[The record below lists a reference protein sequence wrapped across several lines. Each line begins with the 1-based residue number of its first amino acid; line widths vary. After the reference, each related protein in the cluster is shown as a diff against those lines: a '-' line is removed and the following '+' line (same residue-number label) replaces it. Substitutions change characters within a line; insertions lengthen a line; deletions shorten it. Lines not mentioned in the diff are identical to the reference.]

1 MGTIF
6 PPHNPSSMLSLIIAC
21 SIPAVFGHG
30 GMIWPPSWQN
40 SLQNPLEN
48 VSSNVI
54 AFHPAVRDP
63 TTGMEIFSTK
73 DFLTDSTFISGQG
86 IEYAG
91 LGENTHKNCNKK
103 MMSPWCSPGI
113 APSLGGG
120 CGLFRGDQ
128 VDCSIED
135 CTSKPRKVFNQGSS
149 ALDIEFPDAAT
160 TEWGLGSVQDVAW
173 VSKGGHR
180 GGYTYRL
187 WKRPEEGKTGITEE
201 CFTQNVLKFATPFT
215 MIRDLA
221 QPGEAWRKVPQED
234 LSEGTYPAGS
244 AWRPIGKAIQK
255 KGEGDGFIRQDTISV
270 PSDLA
275 EGEYVL
281 SLRWDTNAPQ
291 IWVSCANIRLVLS
304 A

>member
-1 MGTIF
+1 M
-6 PPHNPSSMLSLIIAC
+6 
-21 SIPAVFGHG
+21 
-30 GMIWPPSWQN
+30 
-40 SLQNPLEN
+40 EN
-48 VSSNVI
+48 VSSIFI
-54 AFHPAVRDP
+54 ASDPAVRDP
-63 TTGMEIFSTK
+63 TTGMEILSTRA
-73 DFLTDSTFISGQG
+73 FLTDATFLTGQG
-86 IEYAG
+86 MEYVG
-91 LGENTHKNCNKK
+91 LGEVSNPGGCNKK
-103 MMSPWCSPGI
+103 IVSPWCAPGI
-113 APSLGGG
+113 APSFGGG
-120 CGLFRGDQ
+120 CGLFRGDP

-135 CTSKPRKVFNQGSS
+135 CTSKPRKVFSQGSS

-160 TEWGLGSVQDVAW
+160 TEWDLGSMQDVAW

-187 WKRPEEGKTGITEE
+187 CKMPEEGKTGITEE
-201 CFTQNVLKFATPFT
+201 CFTQNVLEFATPFT
-215 MIRDLA
+215 MIRDVE

-244 AWRPIGKAIQK
+244 AWRHIGKAIQK
-255 KGEGDGFIRQDTISV
+255 QGDGFIRQDTVSV

>member
-1 MGTIF
+1 
-6 PPHNPSSMLSLIIAC
+6 MLSLIIAC

-40 SLQNPLEN
+40 GLQNPLEN

-54 AFHPAVRDP
+54 ASDPAVRDP
-63 TTGMEIFSTK
+63 TTGREILTTK
-73 DFLTDSTFISGQG
+73 DFLTDATFLTGQG

-91 LGENTHKNCNKK
+91 LGEKTNPGGCNKK
-103 MMSPWCSPGI
+103 IVSPWCAPGI
-113 APSLGGG
+113 APSFGGG
-120 CGLFRGDQ
+120 CGLFRGDP

-135 CTSKPRKVFNQGSS
+135 CTSKPRKFFNQGSS

-160 TEWGLGSVQDVAW
+160 TEWELGSVQDVAW

-187 WKRPEEGKTGITEE
+187 CKMPEEGKTGITEE

-215 MIRDLA
+215 MIRDVE

-255 KGEGDGFIRQDTISV
+255 QGDGFIRQDTVSV

>member
-1 MGTIF
+1 
-6 PPHNPSSMLSLIIAC
+6 MLSLIIAC

-40 SLQNPLEN
+40 GLQNPLEN
-48 VSSNVI
+48 VSSIFI
-54 AFHPAVRDP
+54 ASDPAVRDP
-63 TTGMEIFSTK
+63 TTGREILTTK
-73 DFLTDSTFISGQG
+73 AFLTDATFLTGQG

-91 LGENTHKNCNKK
+91 LGEVTNPGGCNKK
-103 MMSPWCSPGI
+103 IVSPWCAPGI
-113 APSLGGG
+113 APSFGGG
-120 CGLFRGDQ
+120 CGLFRGDP

-135 CTSKPRKVFNQGSS
+135 CTSKPRKVFSQGSS

-160 TEWGLGSVQDVAW
+160 TEWDLGSVQDVAW

-187 WKRPEEGKTGITEE
+187 CKMPEEGKTGITEE
-201 CFTQNVLKFATPFT
+201 CFVQNVLEFATPFT
-215 MIRDLA
+215 MIRDVE

-244 AWRPIGKAIQK
+244 AWRHIGKAIQK
-255 KGEGDGFIRQDTISV
+255 KGDGFIRQDTVSV

-291 IWVSCANIRLVLS
+291 IWVSCANIRLVLP

>member
-1 MGTIF
+1 
-6 PPHNPSSMLSLIIAC
+6 MLSLIIAC

-40 SLQNPLEN
+40 GLQNPLEN
-48 VSSNVI
+48 VSSNII
-54 AFHPAVRDP
+54 ASDPAVRDP
-63 TTGMEIFSTK
+63 TTGQEILTTK
-73 DFLTDSTFISGQG
+73 AFLTDSTFLTGQG

-160 TEWGLGSVQDVAW
+160 TEWELGSVQDVAW

-187 WKRPEEGKTGITEE
+187 CKMPEEGKTGITEE

-215 MIRDLA
+215 MIRDVE

-255 KGEGDGFIRQDTISV
+255 QGDGFIRQDTVSV

>member
-1 MGTIF
+1 
-6 PPHNPSSMLSLIIAC
+6 MLSLIIAC

-40 SLQNPLEN
+40 GLQNPLEN
-48 VSSNVI
+48 VSSIFI
-54 AFHPAVRDP
+54 ASDPAVRDP
-63 TTGMEIFSTK
+63 TTGREILTTK
-73 DFLTDSTFISGQG
+73 SFLTDATFLTGQG
-86 IEYAG
+86 MEYAG
-91 LGENTHKNCNKK
+91 LGEVTNPGGCNKK
-103 MMSPWCSPGI
+103 IVSPWCAPGI
-113 APSLGGG
+113 APSFGGG
-120 CGLFRGDQ
+120 CGLFRGDP

-135 CTSKPRKVFNQGSS
+135 CTSKPRKFFSQGSS

-160 TEWGLGSVQDVAW
+160 TEWDLGSVQDVAW

-187 WKRPEEGKTGITEE
+187 CKMPEEGKTGITEE
-201 CFTQNVLKFATPFT
+201 CFVQNVLEFATPFT
-215 MIRDLA
+215 MIRDVE

-244 AWRPIGKAIQK
+244 AWRHIGKAIQK
-255 KGEGDGFIRQDTISV
+255 KGDGFIRQDTVSV

-291 IWVSCANIRLVLS
+291 IWVSCANIRLVLP

>member
-1 MGTIF
+1 
-6 PPHNPSSMLSLIIAC
+6 MLSLIIAC

-40 SLQNPLEN
+40 GLQNPLEN
-48 VSSNVI
+48 VSSNII
-54 AFHPAVRDP
+54 ASDPAVRDP
-63 TTGMEIFSTK
+63 TTGREILTTK
-73 DFLTDSTFISGQG
+73 AFLTDSTFLTGQG

-103 MMSPWCSPGI
+103 MMSPWCAPGI
-113 APSLGGG
+113 APSFGGG
-120 CGLFRGDQ
+120 CGLFRGDP

-135 CTSKPRKVFNQGSS
+135 CTSKPRKFFSQGSS

-160 TEWGLGSVQDVAW
+160 TEWELGSVQDVAW

-187 WKRPEEGKTGITEE
+187 CKMPEEGKTGITEE
-201 CFTQNVLKFATPFT
+201 CFTQNVLEFATPFT
-215 MIRDLA
+215 MIRDVK

-255 KGEGDGFIRQDTISV
+255 QGDGFIRQDTVSV

-291 IWVSCANIRLVLS
+291 IWVSCANIRLVLP

>member
-1 MGTIF
+1 
-6 PPHNPSSMLSLIIAC
+6 MLSLIIAC

-40 SLQNPLEN
+40 GLQNPLEN
-48 VSSNVI
+48 VSSNII
-54 AFHPAVRDP
+54 ASDPAVRDP
-63 TTGMEIFSTK
+63 TTGREILTTK
-73 DFLTDSTFISGQG
+73 AFLTDLTFLTGQG

-91 LGENTHKNCNKK
+91 LGEKTNPGKCHKK
-103 MMSPWCSPGI
+103 MVSPWCAPGI
-113 APSLGGG
+113 APSFGGG
-120 CGLFRGDQ
+120 CGLFRGDP

-135 CTSKPRKVFNQGSS
+135 CTSKPRKVFSQGSS

-160 TEWGLGSVQDVAW
+160 TEWELGSVQDVAW

-187 WKRPEEGKTGITEE
+187 CKMPEEGKTGITEE

-215 MIRDLA
+215 MIRDVE

-255 KGEGDGFIRQDTISV
+255 QGDGFIRQDTVSV

-291 IWVSCANIRLVLS
+291 IWVSCANIRLVLP

>member
-1 MGTIF
+1 
-6 PPHNPSSMLSLIIAC
+6 MLSLIIAC

-40 SLQNPLEN
+40 GLQNPLEN
-48 VSSNVI
+48 VSSIFI
-54 AFHPAVRDP
+54 ASDPAVRDP
-63 TTGMEIFSTK
+63 TTGREILTTK
-73 DFLTDSTFISGQG
+73 AFLTDATFLTGQG
-86 IEYAG
+86 VEYAG
-91 LGENTHKNCNKK
+91 LGEVTNPGGCNKK
-103 MMSPWCSPGI
+103 IVSPWCAPGI
-113 APSLGGG
+113 APSFGGG
-120 CGLFRGDQ
+120 CGLFRGDP

-135 CTSKPRKVFNQGSS
+135 CTSKPRKVFSQGSS

-160 TEWGLGSVQDVAW
+160 TEWDLGSVQDVAW

-187 WKRPEEGKTGITEE
+187 CKMPEEGKTGITEE
-201 CFTQNVLKFATPFT
+201 CFVQNVLEFATPFT
-215 MIRDLA
+215 MIRDVE

-244 AWRPIGKAIQK
+244 AWRHIGKAIQK
-255 KGEGDGFIRQDTISV
+255 QGDGFIRQDTVSV

-291 IWVSCANIRLVLS
+291 IWVSCANIRLVLP

>member
-1 MGTIF
+1 
-6 PPHNPSSMLSLIIAC
+6 MLSLIIAC

-40 SLQNPLEN
+40 GLQNPLEN
-48 VSSNVI
+48 VSSIFI
-54 AFHPAVRDP
+54 ASDPAVRDP
-63 TTGMEIFSTK
+63 TTGREILTTK
-73 DFLTDSTFISGQG
+73 AFLTDATFLTGQG
-86 IEYAG
+86 VEYAG
-91 LGENTHKNCNKK
+91 LGEVTNPGGCNKK
-103 MMSPWCSPGI
+103 IVSPWCAPGI
-113 APSLGGG
+113 APSFGGG
-120 CGLFRGDQ
+120 CGLFRGDP

-135 CTSKPRKVFNQGSS
+135 CTSKPRKFFSQGSS

-160 TEWGLGSVQDVAW
+160 TEWNLGSVQDVAW

-187 WKRPEEGKTGITEE
+187 CKMPEEGKTGITEE
-201 CFTQNVLKFATPFT
+201 CFVQNVLEFATPFT
-215 MIRDLA
+215 MIRDVE

-244 AWRPIGKAIQK
+244 AWRHIGKAIQK
-255 KGEGDGFIRQDTISV
+255 KGDGFIRQDTVSV

>member
-1 MGTIF
+1 
-6 PPHNPSSMLSLIIAC
+6 MLSLIIAC

-40 SLQNPLEN
+40 GLQNPLEN
-48 VSSNVI
+48 VSSIFI
-54 AFHPAVRDP
+54 ASDPAVRDP
-63 TTGMEIFSTK
+63 TTGREILTTK
-73 DFLTDSTFISGQG
+73 AFLTDATFLTGQG
-86 IEYAG
+86 VEYAG
-91 LGENTHKNCNKK
+91 LGEVTNPGGCNKK
-103 MMSPWCSPGI
+103 IVSPWCAPGI
-113 APSLGGG
+113 APSFGGG
-120 CGLFRGDQ
+120 CGLFRGDP

-135 CTSKPRKVFNQGSS
+135 CTSKPRKVFSQGSS

-160 TEWGLGSVQDVAW
+160 TEWELGSVQDVAW

-187 WKRPEEGKTGITEE
+187 CKMPEEGKTGITEE
-201 CFTQNVLKFATPFT
+201 CFVQNVLEFATPFT
-215 MIRDLA
+215 MIRDVE

-244 AWRPIGKAIQK
+244 AWRHIGKAIQK
-255 KGEGDGFIRQDTISV
+255 KGDGFIRQDTVSV

-275 EGEYVL
+275 EGDYVL